1 MNYSMPTLKDE
12 KDSITKLKIA
22 LVSAGLSHMPEREK
36 PHSKLVRSGVK
47 GATDELIKLGVK
59 ESNLIN
65 VEVPGVLEIPQ
76 MAKKLIDTHDLDGVI
91 GFALVVSGGIY
102 RHEFVAQ
109 VSLDCLLQV
118 GLETGVPFASC
129 VLTPVQPKSPETQ
142 FDMLFDHYNDKGLE
156 SARAVLEQI
165 LQLKKITSK

>member
-1 MNYSMPTLKDE
+1 MNYPMPDLKDH
-12 KDSITKLKIA
+12 KDDISKLKIG
-22 LVSAGLSHMPEREK
+22 LVSAGLSHMPEREI

-47 GATDELIKLGVK
+47 GAFDELVRLGADENNIV
-59 ESNLIN
+59 N

-76 MAKKLIDTHDLDGVI
+76 MAKKVIETHNLDGVV
-91 GFALVVSGGIY
+91 GFALVVSGGVY

-109 VSLDCLLQV
+109 ASLDCLLQV

-142 FDMLFDHYNDKGLE
+142 FDMLFDHYNDKGVE
-156 SARAVLEQI
+156 AARAVLEQM
-165 LQLKKITSK
+165 LQLKKVSSK